1 MKLKRKLNE
10 HIYHSIRIY
19 KNKPIQLSA
28 EKEPKGFMIHNIM
41 EFLRKLVYLR
51 GKYLSQMLMEFP
63 ILEII

>member
-1 MKLKRKLNE
+1 MKLKRKLKE

-28 EKEPKGFMIHNIM
+28 EKEPKGFIIHNIM

-51 GKYLSQMLMEFP
+51 GKYLPQMLMEFP